1 MVSSRQEFS
10 LGHYIYLL
18 VRHRA
23 MTYELCYCWYLN
35 NDTKTRPFTCSLF
48 GHSLTGVEITELNL
62 FTDLKV
68 GKHHTFQTDSI
79 TGGFFYHEMP
89 IKLRHKRDKVIG
101 INFYLSTLIN
111 HRATKKF

>member
-10 LGHYIYLL
+10 VEHYIYLL

-35 NDTKTRPFTCSLF
+35 NDTKTRPFTCGLF
-48 GHSLTGVEITELNL
+48 GHSLTGVEIT
-62 FTDLKV
+62 V

-101 INFYLSTLIN
+101 INFYLLTLVK

>member
-10 LGHYIYLL
+10 LEHYIYLL

-23 MTYELCYCWYLN
+23 MTYLTMLLLVP
-35 NDTKTRPFTCSLF
+35 NDTKTRPFTCGLF

-68 GKHHTFQTDSI
+68 GKHHTFQTD
-79 TGGFFYHEMP
+79 
-89 IKLRHKRDKVIG
+89 
-101 INFYLSTLIN
+101 
-111 HRATKKF
+111 